1 RVTGNKDLAKK
12 LFAEFDV
19 PFPEGKRFSAESNNY
34 EIIEYAKEIGFPLVL
49 KPTKGFQGIGVV
61 ANIMTEEYLNE
72 SLKYVR
78 EELGY
83 MDVIVERFIR
93 GKEYRLYVI
102 ENEVIAAINRVPAN
116 IIGDGN
122 HTIRQLIKLK
132 NKQRLKNPRL
142 AVCLI
147 KVDYEV
153 KKYVEKA
160 GLTLDSVLE
169 NGEILYL
176 REKSNISTGGDSI
189 DVLDELPATMKSTAV
204 NALKSIPGL
213 PHGGVDL
220 IYDDTNPDSQAYVL
234 EINAIPQ
241 IGSLVYPMKGKGRD
255 IRAALIDYYFPET
268 KNMIHNNYRVYYDF
282 KSMLQPLVSKLA
294 EEITI
299 TPPPSEPNLQSE
311 KLIIKGNVQ
320 NVGYRRWARKRAIEL
335 DLHGSVQNKNK
346 NVEIVIAGNENSIL
360 KFKTECAIGP
370 KRANIEEVLSKEWNK
385 PIKIGF
391 EIKESVIHKPKVN
404 KNKKTNL

>member
-1 RVTGNKDLAKK
+1 MDDNNWLPHLTNEMTKGARRHLCAYLVSLEAWRRGLKIKWYSRKVKKRGIHAPGRLFSISSADRTHTFYKTQGDKVSAESQRVTGNKDLAKK

-204 NALKSIPGL
+204 NSLKSIPVL

-255 IRAALIDYYFPET
+255 IPAALIDYYFPET
-268 KNMIHNNYRVYYDF
+268 
-282 KSMLQPLVSKLA
+282 
-294 EEITI
+294 
-299 TPPPSEPNLQSE
+299 
-311 KLIIKGNVQ
+311 
-320 NVGYRRWARKRAIEL
+320 
-335 DLHGSVQNKNK
+335 
-346 NVEIVIAGNENSIL
+346 
-360 KFKTECAIGP
+360 
-370 KRANIEEVLSKEWNK
+370 
-385 PIKIGF
+385 
-391 EIKESVIHKPKVN
+391 
-404 KNKKTNL
+404 